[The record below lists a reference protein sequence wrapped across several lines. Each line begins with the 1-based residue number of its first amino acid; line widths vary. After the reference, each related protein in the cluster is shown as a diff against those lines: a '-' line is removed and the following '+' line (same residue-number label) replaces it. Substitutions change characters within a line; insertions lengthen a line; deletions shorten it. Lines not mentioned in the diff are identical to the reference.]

1 MGLHDVRTRMAVI
14 PQDSFVF
21 SGSLAANLD
30 PLGNS
35 SREEI
40 LKTLNQVRFIETLP
54 SDFLS
59 SQPKPNVANQRKT
72 REGKMDIN
80 MHQFE
85 TQETNYFQ
93 ASNKSTFSDERVLD
107 FEVEDGG
114 KNLSLGQKQLICIA
128 RALIKKPQIL
138 LMDEATSNIDEYTD
152 NIIQNVIKQQ
162 FRDSTISRLF

>member
-1 MGLHDVRTRMAVI
+1 
-14 PQDSFVF
+14 
-21 SGSLAANLD
+21 
-30 PLGNS
+30 
-35 SREEI
+35 
-40 LKTLNQVRFIETLP
+40 
-54 SDFLS
+54 
-59 SQPKPNVANQRKT
+59 
-72 REGKMDIN
+72 MDIN